1 MLSSAIATPNP
12 PLSLPLSL
20 CLQILS
26 EELGLKVLPPTPSS
40 APLSPRAGA
49 IQLVLGDISDSEA
62 VARALPAVSSV
73 VCAVGSR
80 FRPPSGDG
88 GGVGVERGVGGAGG
102 MRQMGVRAEWT
113 STCCHEDADR
123 VRKAGARAVWMLPSA
138 QHCRVTC
145 SSAAVPPTDGTTI
158 SVGNTTHLLSLGN
171 LHKAVSQT
179 PAKWEA
185 RRQSSTQW
193 LCNPARFP
201 LHHTTLADT

>member
-1 MLSSAIATPNP
+1 MMPTTQLRRQCEWRGQDRKPSAMEGWRR
-12 PLSLPLSL
+12 L
-20 CLQILS
+20 
-26 EELGLKVLPPTPSS
+26 
-40 APLSPRAGA
+40 
-49 IQLVLGDISDSEA
+49 
-62 VARALPAVSSV
+62 
-73 VCAVGSR
+73 
-80 FRPPSGDG
+80 
-88 GGVGVERGVGGAGG
+88 